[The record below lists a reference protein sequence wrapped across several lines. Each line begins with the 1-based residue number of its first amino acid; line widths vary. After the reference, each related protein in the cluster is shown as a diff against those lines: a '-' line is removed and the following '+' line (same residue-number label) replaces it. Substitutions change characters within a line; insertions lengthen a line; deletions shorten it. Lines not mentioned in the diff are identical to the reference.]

1 MSSDIQDAR
10 DDAGQQPLGDI
21 IRFHGHMCPGL
32 AMGVR
37 AAEIALREIGPHS
50 SDEEVVAVVETDMCA
65 VDAIQYMTG
74 CTFGK
79 GNLIH
84 LDHGKNAY
92 TFLRRSDG
100 RAIRVAPRRGT
111 LMRSPE
117 HSELMSKVRDG
128 SATDAERARFAE
140 LHQQRSREI
149 LDAPEDELY
158 DVRAVDDAEIPARA
172 FVHVS
177 LHCDRCQEATMETRI
192 RRFNGRELCPPCF
205 DAAISGRGA
214 PDDIATSR
222 RDTAV
227 ALR

>member
-1 MSSDIQDAR
+1 MSSDIQHAHDT
-10 DDAGQQPLGDI
+10 DQQPLGDI

-37 AAEIALREIGPHS
+37 ASEIALREIGPHS

-79 GNLIH
+79 GNLLH
-84 LDHGKNAY
+84 LDYGKNAY

-100 RAIRVAPRRGT
+100 KAIRIAPRRGA

-128 SATDAERARFAE
+128 RATDEERRRFGE

-158 DVRAVDDAEIPARA
+158 EVREVEDADIPPRA

-205 DAAISGRGA
+205 ESAISGRDA

-222 RDTAV
+222 SDTGV